1 MAATA
6 DPQIVQQIRRL
17 AVTPEKVMLSSVAF
31 SDLTARQVTKAD
43 VCHSIVDWIDAGGRV
58 KPTILHSFS
67 GLQGTSAYEMKPRLR
82 GRLYYL
88 KVALVKLQESTE
100 HLLLISA
107 HPDH

>member
-1 MAATA
+1 MAAAA
-6 DPQIVQQIRRL
+6 DPQIVQEIRRL
-17 AVTPEKVMLSSVAF
+17 AVAPTKVLLSATAF
-31 SDLTARQVTKAD
+31 SDLAARQLTKAD
-43 VCHSIVDWIDAGGRV
+43 VCDSIVHWIDAGGRV
-58 KPTILHSFS
+58 KPTVLHSFP
-67 GLQGTSAYEMKPRLR
+67 GLQGAWAYEMKPRLR